1 MSEAR
6 SGQGALKSGGTQARG
21 HTTDHTRLLRTD
33 RWRARA
39 QPGPVGLL
47 EGIDRTFLTTKR
59 FVAIMLALTLLLA
72 ALLIGVL
79 QPRASTYTYL
89 TRDLRRAHEGM
100 LDQETGTRAWYATR
114 DDSFLEAVDEGVARL
129 DAANAGLVSHL
140 GVDESVDR
148 LILDLRLAQEA
159 WLSGWAAPTLRSD
172 SPAADLQELDAVLA
186 QGKVLFDDYRVA
198 QGRVLAD
205 AGERRDAAVVQERDA
220 MILWAVAEGLVCAAM
235 LAVSRRDRRRL
246 CSSVITRGPA
256 AHDRPHPR
264 RRPHGQADGRRQPG
278 ARPDQRGPGGHE
290 RGAGRGAGPHR
301 SPGAGGGG
309 PRPPAPGDPRP
320 GP

>member
-114 DDSFLEAVDEGVARL
+114 DDSFLEAVDE
-129 DAANAGLVSHL
+129 
-140 GVDESVDR
+140 
-148 LILDLRLAQEA
+148 A
-159 WLSGWAAPTLRSD
+159 WRASTPPT
-172 SPAADLQELDAVLA
+172 PAWCPTSASTNPWTASSST
-186 QGKVLFDDYRVA
+186 
-198 QGRVLAD
+198 
-205 AGERRDAAVVQERDA
+205 
-220 MILWAVAEGLVCAAM
+220 CA
-235 LAVSRRDRRRL
+235 S
-246 CSSVITRGPA
+246 
-256 AHDRPHPR
+256 PR
-264 RRPHGQADGRRQPG
+264 RHG
-278 ARPDQRGPGGHE
+278 
-290 RGAGRGAGPHR
+290 
-301 SPGAGGGG
+301 
-309 PRPPAPGDPRP
+309 
-320 GP
+320 